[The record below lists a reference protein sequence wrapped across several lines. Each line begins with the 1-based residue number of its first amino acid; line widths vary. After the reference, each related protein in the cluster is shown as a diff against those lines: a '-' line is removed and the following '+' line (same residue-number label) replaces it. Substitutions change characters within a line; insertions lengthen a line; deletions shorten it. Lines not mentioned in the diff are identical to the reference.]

1 MERGAEQPN
10 TNDGDA
16 SSEMTGTT
24 SVPGE
29 GATHDYGG
37 LDQHI
42 DQVDLDAASEVGAD
56 PPGPLGLD
64 IGGGSGNIGES
75 GEVSE

>member
-1 MERGAEQPN
+1 MDRDVAQPN
-10 TNDGDA
+10 SDDA
-16 SSEMTGTT
+16 DTGSELTGT
-24 SVPGE
+24 SMQG
-29 GATHDYGG
+29 GSATHDYGG

-42 DQVDLDAASEVGAD
+42 HEVDLDAASEVGAD

-64 IGGGSGNIGES
+64 IGGGSGNIGQS

>member
-1 MERGAEQPN
+1 MDRDAEQHN
-10 TNDGDA
+10 INATETG
-16 SSEMTGTT
+16 SEMTGT
-24 SVPGE
+24 SSE
-29 GATHDYGG
+29 GGSATRDYGG

-64 IGGGSGNIGES
+64 IGGGSGNIGQS
-75 GEVSE
+75 GGVSE